1 MAINASAVDGQAF
14 TAQALGFR
22 TDRATANLPA
32 TTAAPIFNIVGGRVI
47 ILGIIGEVTT
57 VIETQANNTKL
68 ISNPTVGTSLDI
80 CAVLDITAD
89 EVGCLYGITGIPG
102 DALIGANAGASPL
115 CARQLV
121 LPVGAI
127 DLSCAATNT
136 GKVKWSV
143 LWLPLDDGAAVVA
156 A

>member
-1 MAINASAVDGQAF
+1 MAINAAAVDGQAF

-22 TDRATANLPA
+22 TDRATAALPA
-32 TTAAPIFNIVGGRVI
+32 TTAAPIFNITGGRVI
-47 ILGIIGEVTT
+47 ILGIIGQVTT
-57 VIETQANNTKL
+57 VIQTQANDTKL
-68 ISNPTVGTSLDI
+68 ISNPTAGSSLDI

-89 EVGCLYGITGIPG
+89 EVGCLYGITGVPG

-115 CARQLV
+115 CSRMLV

-136 GKVKWSV
+136 GSVKWSV
-143 LWLPLDDGAAVVA
+143 LWLPLDDGAAVTA